1 MLATNQ
7 RARRENVMSL
17 RIDKETYQTMKE
29 VSEKT
34 SLAKSTIARIALE
47 TFLRNVKKE
56 GLTLPLEK

>member
-1 MLATNQ
+1 
-7 RARRENVMSL
+7 MSL